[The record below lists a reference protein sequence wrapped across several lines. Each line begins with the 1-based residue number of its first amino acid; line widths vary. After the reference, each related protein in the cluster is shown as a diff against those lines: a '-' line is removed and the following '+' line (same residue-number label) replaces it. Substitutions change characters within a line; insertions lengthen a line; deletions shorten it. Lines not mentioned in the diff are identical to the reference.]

1 MIGIIFLSGTFF
13 YYEKYDFVYFLE
25 NNNQKRQITQ
35 SLPSKEIIKMISIG
49 HTNSYADFLWLSMI
63 QYIGNNL
70 SKSNYTNFSLK
81 LIDSLTDISPKF
93 ITAYEWALLLMPIPQ
108 NSSPTY
114 TEEQKE
120 NLIFPLEIA
129 KKGIQN
135 NCDLQKVQYIA
146 QYPISNFEK
155 LLQDEQYQNPCT
167 S

>member
-1 MIGIIFLSGTFF
+1 
-13 YYEKYDFVYFLE
+13 
-25 NNNQKRQITQ
+25 
-35 SLPSKEIIKMISIG
+35 
-49 HTNSYADFLWLSMI
+49 
-63 QYIGNNL
+63 
-70 SKSNYTNFSLK
+70 
-81 LIDSLTDISPKF
+81 
-93 ITAYEWALLLMPIPQ
+93 MPIPQ
-108 NSSPTY
+108 NNNLTY
-114 TEEQKE
+114 TKEQKE

>member
-1 MIGIIFLSGTFF
+1 
-13 YYEKYDFVYFLE
+13 
-25 NNNQKRQITQ
+25 
-35 SLPSKEIIKMISIG
+35 MISIG